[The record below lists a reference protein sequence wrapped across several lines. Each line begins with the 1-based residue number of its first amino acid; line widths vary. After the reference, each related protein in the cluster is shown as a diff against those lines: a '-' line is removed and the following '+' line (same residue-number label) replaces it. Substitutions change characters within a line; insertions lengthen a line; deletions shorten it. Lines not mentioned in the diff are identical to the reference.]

1 MMSIDEMFKKYPD
14 NLIGFRTSGDVRVID
29 FWLDKDWSILD
40 EHVPEETQL
49 KKQKVSEETGDIYY
63 VMFTGL
69 YTFGELY
76 TILTTI
82 IDYNVDLQKK
92 QDLFTEKMSEL
103 KGLFG
108 KLSYDELK
116 QISFENPLSLGT
128 PKKGKPKKNEPTPEL
143 VEEVGQDVQVDV
155 LVDNPEIINESV
167 NGLVGGTTTLNTANE
182 IREIKM
188 SDLGPI
194 AELDEN

>member
-1 MMSIDEMFKKYPD
+1 MISIDEMFNKYPD
-14 NLIGFRTSGDVRVID
+14 NLIGFRTSGELRVID

-69 YTFGELY
+69 YSFSELY
-76 TILTTI
+76 AILTTI
-82 IDYNVDLQKK
+82 IEYNIDLQKK

-128 PKKGKPKKNEPTPEL
+128 PKKGKPKKNEPIPEPVEV
-143 VEEVGQDVQVDV
+143 VEEVEQDIQVDDQV
-155 LVDNPEIINESV
+155 IQESEKVNEPIDESV
-167 NGLVGGTTTLNTANE
+167 NE

-194 AELDEN
+194 AELD

>member
-1 MMSIDEMFKKYPD
+1 MNIDEMFKKYPD
-14 NLIGFRTSGDVRVID
+14 NLIGFRSGGDVKIID

-40 EHVPEETQL
+40 EHVPEEVQL

-63 VMFTGL
+63 IMFTGL
-69 YTFGELY
+69 YNFNELY
-76 TILTTI
+76 TILTSI
-82 IDYNVDLQKK
+82 IEYNLDLQRK
-92 QDLFTEKMSEL
+92 QELFTEKMTEL

-116 QISFENPLSLGT
+116 QISFENPLSLGA
-128 PKKGKPKKNEPTPEL
+128 PKKGKSKKNEPTPEP
-143 VEEVGQDVQVDV
+143 VEEVRQDVQADV
-155 LVDNPEIINESV
+155 QVAEESKEVVKEPINEP
-167 NGLVGGTTTLNTANE
+167 VGE

-194 AELDEN
+194 AELDEE